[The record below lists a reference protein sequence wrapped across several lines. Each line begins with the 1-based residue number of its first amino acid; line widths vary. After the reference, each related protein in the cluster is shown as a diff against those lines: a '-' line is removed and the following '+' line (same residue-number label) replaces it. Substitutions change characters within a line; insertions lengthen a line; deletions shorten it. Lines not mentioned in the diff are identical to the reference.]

1 MPPNTTSTTA
11 FDVSSTYLWHRR
23 NGFINWRGVV
33 ERVSGNAVVL
43 VVGKSSRSG
52 STGGRLVGGLSHGPV
67 SSGLGIDWHFGME
80 ESGGKGE
87 KVRNIAQNR

>member
-33 ERVSGNAVVL
+33 ERVSGGRKAVML
-43 VVGKSSRSG
+43 VVGKSRSRS
-52 STGGRLVGGLSHGPV
+52 STGGVGGLSRPV
-67 SSGLGIDWHFGME
+67 PSGLGIDWHFGME
-80 ESGGKGE
+80 ENGGKGE
-87 KVRNIAQNR
+87 KVRNMAQNR